1 MADCDSEQAL
11 EYGDLSPLLDR
22 VEKLRQVKAATSQ
35 SCDKSQH
42 SMFGFTHLLTAM
54 VKC

>member
-22 VEKLRQVKAATSQ
+22 VEKLRQVKAATSR
-35 SCDKSQH
+35 STPCLASPI
-42 SMFGFTHLLTAM
+42 
-54 VKC
+54 C